1 MKGFENFPI
10 YFDYAATTPVD
21 PRVMEKM
28 LPWFTSQYG
37 NASSRFHAYG
47 WLAEE
52 AVDEAKSTIAKIS
65 GFSSKEVIFTSGA
78 TESINLA
85 LIGYFEN
92 LGFKGR
98 LITVKTEHKATLD
111 TAAYLEAKGVEVVYL
126 GVNSDGELDLEEL
139 GNSMDSST
147 RLVSVMQVNNETGV
161 INPLE
166 EIVEICR
173 RRDIKV
179 HVDATQGVGKLPIP
193 QADLV
198 SFSGHKIYG
207 PKGVGGLLAKQEIKL
222 TPQIHG
228 GKHQR
233 NRRSGTLN
241 VPGIV
246 GLAEALTISE
256 KVREEENLLLMQHSR
271 KLENSLKKAL
281 DFIEINGE
289 KASRAPGFSNIC
301 FKGLDGEELLMKMT
315 QIAVSNGSACN
326 SASTEP
332 SYVLR
337 AMGRSE
343 ADAYSSIRFS
353 LGRFTTE
360 EEIERSIGHVIETIK
375 VL

>member
-1 MKGFENFPI
+1 MQESMPI
-10 YFDYAATTPVD
+10 YLDYAATTPVD
-21 PRVMEKM
+21 PVVMEKM
-28 LPWFTSQYG
+28 LPWFTEQYG
-37 NASSRFHAYG
+37 NAASRFHAYG
-47 WLAEE
+47 WLTEE
-52 AVDEAKSTIAKIS
+52 AVDEAKKTIAKVV
-65 GFSSKEVIFTSGA
+65 GFSPKDIIFTSGA

-85 LIGYFEN
+85 LIGFFEN
-92 LGFKGR
+92 LGFTGK
-98 LITVKTEHKATLD
+98 LITIKTEHKASLD
-111 TAAYLEAKGVEVVYL
+111 TAQYLESKGVAVSYL
-126 GVNSDGELDLEEL
+126 DVGEAGEIDLSNFAEKLDS
-139 GNSMDSST
+139 NT

-161 INPLE
+161 INPVD
-166 EIVEICR
+166 EIIETCKQKG
-173 RRDIKV
+173 IKV
-179 HVDATQGVGKLPIP
+179 HIDATQGVGKLPLP

-207 PKGVGGLLAKQEIKL
+207 PKGMGCLLAKQEVKL
-222 TPQIHG
+222 SPQIHG

-246 GLAEALTISE
+246 GLAEALKLAE
-256 KVREEENLLLMQHSR
+256 KIRAEESSR
-271 KLENSLKKAL
+271 LTRLSQKLENGLKEAL

-337 AMGRSE
+337 AMGRPE
-343 ADAYSSIRFS
+343 ADAYSSVRFS

-360 EEIERSIGHVIETIK
+360 EEIEKTVLHVIET
-375 VL
+375 VNAL